1 MVHSITGL
9 VAAVFTPMHGDG
21 SLNLDQVGPIVDH
34 LESIGTRGIYVVGST
49 GEGMSLTGR
58 ERRGVAEA
66 YTAAAQGR
74 MRVII
79 QVGHNSIREAR
90 NLAQHAQQIGADV
103 VSATAPSYFK
113 PASVR
118 PLVESMAEIAAG
130 APDLPFY
137 YYHVPGLTG
146 AGIDMVDF
154 LHLAPSRIPNLVGIK
169 FTQPALDRYQACAA
183 VADGRFDLLWG
194 IDEMLLSALAVGAKG
209 AVGSTYNFLGPLYQ
223 QVISAFQAGD
233 MAAAREHQT
242 TAVKLV
248 HLLIRHGGAAAIKAV
263 MQLIDLDCGPVRLPL
278 EPLDGPELAA
288 LEQELDAAGFFDWIE
303 LRDAQSFLR
312 SRGYDFSG
320 HRLH

>member
-1 MVHSITGL
+1 
-9 VAAVFTPMHGDG
+9 
-21 SLNLDQVGPIVDH
+21 
-34 LESIGTRGIYVVGST
+34 
-49 GEGMSLTGR
+49 MSLTGQ
-58 ERRGVAEA
+58 ERRAVAEA
-66 YTAAAQGR
+66 YTAAAHGR

-90 NLAQHAQQIGADV
+90 SLAQHAQEIGADV

-113 PASVR
+113 LASVR

-130 APDLPFY
+130 AAELPFY

-154 LHLAPSRIPNLVGIK
+154 LHQAPSRIPNRAGIK
-169 FTQPALDRYQACAA
+169 YTQPALDRYQACLT
-183 VADGRFDLLWG
+183 VADGRFDILWG
-194 IDEMLLSALAVGAKG
+194 VDEMLLGALAVGAEG

-223 QVISAFQAGD
+223 QVITAFQAGD
-233 MAAAREHQT
+233 MAAARDYQA

-278 EPLDGPELAA
+278 EPLCARDLAT
-288 LEQELDAAGFFDWIE
+288 LEQELDAAGFFDWTV
-303 LRDAQSFLR
+303 LREGLIPKCGRRA
-312 SRGYDFSG
+312 GA
-320 HRLH
+320 